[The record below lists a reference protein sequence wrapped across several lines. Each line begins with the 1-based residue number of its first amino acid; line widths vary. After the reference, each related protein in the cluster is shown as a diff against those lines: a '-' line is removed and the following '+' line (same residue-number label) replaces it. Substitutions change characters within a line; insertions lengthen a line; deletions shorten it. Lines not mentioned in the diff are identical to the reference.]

1 VTTPAGARVDVLGI
15 RHHGPGSA
23 RAVRAE
29 LERLRPDAVLVEGP
43 ADADPL
49 VRLAVAEGMEPPV
62 ALLAYAQGAPD
73 VAAFWPLAVF
83 SPEWQALA
91 WAGANDVP
99 VRFCDLPAAAVL
111 AGAAPSRGRR
121 VVTDPIAAL
130 AETAGYDDPERWWDD
145 VVESRGHEPRLTRS
159 SEAVSY
165 EAVFGAVTD
174 AMAAVR
180 GSSGG
185 DGDEGDGG
193 VGEDRREAYMRQVLR
208 AVVKDGA
215 MRVAVVCGAWHAPAL
230 DRRVGRLPSAT
241 ADAKLLTR
249 LPRRK
254 VSVTWVPWTHS
265 LLALA
270 SGYGAG
276 VTSPGWYHH
285 LFTAPDRPV
294 TRWLTR
300 VATVLRTEDL
310 PTSSAHVIE
319 AVRLADALA
328 TLRGRPLAGLAE
340 VTDATR
346 AVLCDGDELALGL
359 VTDRLVVGEAL
370 GSVPPGV
377 PSVPLEADL
386 AAQSRRL
393 RLRREPEARSL
404 DLDLRRAIDAGRS
417 VLLHRLRLLDVR
429 WGVPADS
436 LVRSTGT
443 FREVWTLRWQPELA
457 VAVIEASTWG
467 TTVAGAAR
475 AVVERRAKRASLAE
489 LTGLVET
496 CLLADLPAALP
507 PLLADLDARAAL
519 DLDVEHLMAAL
530 PALVRSLRYGDV
542 RGTDTAAL
550 TGVVDAMA
558 ARICAGL
565 PRAAGGLG
573 DDAADELLRGIDT
586 VHAAV
591 ALRDDGMVRD
601 RWLAT
606 LAELADRA
614 DVHGRIV
621 GRGVRLLRDAE
632 RMSPDEVARRLS
644 RALSAG
650 ADAPAKAAW
659 VDGFL
664 AGGGLLLVHDAE
676 LLALLDAWVAG
687 LGQEEFLRV
696 LPLVRRTFGGFAT
709 GERRGIAEAVR
720 RPAVSRAPAAGSA
733 GSAAGSTVEDLDPA
747 RAVPAMRAVAAL
759 LQHRQTKAAPAAGRA
774 EERT

>member
-1 VTTPAGARVDVLGI
+1 VTSLADARVDVLGI

-43 ADADPL
+43 SDADPL
-49 VRLAVAEGMEPPV
+49 VALAVADGMAPPV
-62 ALLAYAQGAPD
+62 AVLAYAQDAPE

-83 SPEWQALA
+83 SPEWQALV
-91 WAGANDVP
+91 WAGENDVP
-99 VRFCDLPAAAVL
+99 LRFCDLPAGAVL
-111 AGAAPSRGRR
+111 AGAAGRRGAR
-121 VVTDPIAAL
+121 VVTDPIAVL
-130 AETAGYDDPERWWDD
+130 AEAAGYDDPERWWDD
-145 VVESRGHEPRLTRS
+145 VVEARGHEPAADPAGPA
-159 SEAVSY
+159 SEA
-165 EAVFGAVTD
+165 AFAAVTE

-180 GSSGG
+180 TVASQTGSG
-185 DGDEGDGG
+185 DGPDE
-193 VGEDRREAYMRQVLR
+193 ERREAHMRQVLR
-208 AVVKDGA
+208 AVVRDGA
-215 MRVAVVCGAWHAPAL
+215 ERVAVVCGAWHAPAL
-230 DRRVGRLPSAT
+230 DARLGRLPAAS

-254 VSVTWVPWTHS
+254 VNLTWVPWTHS
-265 LLALA
+265 RLAQA

-276 VTSPGWYHH
+276 VESPGWYHH

-300 VATVLRTEDL
+300 VAGVLRAEDL

-319 AVRLADALA
+319 AVRLAEALA

-346 AVLCDGDELALGL
+346 AVLCDGDEVALKL

-370 GSVPPGV
+370 GSVPPGA
-377 PSVPLEADL
+377 PAVPLEADL

-393 RLRREPEARSL
+393 RLRREAEARTL
-404 DLDLRRAIDAGRS
+404 DLDLRRPVDAGRS

-436 LVRSTGT
+436 RVRSTGT
-443 FREVWTLRWQPELA
+443 FRETWTLAWQPELS

-467 TTVAGAAR
+467 TTVAAAAR
-475 AVVERRAKRASLAE
+475 AVVERRAKRASLAD

-496 CLLADLPAALP
+496 CLLASLPEALP

-519 DLDVEHLMAAL
+519 DQDVAHLMAAL

-542 RGTDTAAL
+542 RDPTRKDTAAL

-558 ARICAGL
+558 ARVCAGL
-565 PRAAGGLG
+565 PAAAGGLG
-573 DDAADELLRGIDT
+573 DDAAQALLQGIDT

-591 ALRDDGMVRD
+591 ALRDDAAVRD

-614 DVHGRIV
+614 DVHGRV
-621 GRGVRLLRDAE
+621 LGRAVRLLRDAD
-632 RMSPDEVARRLS
+632 RLPRDDVAQRLS

-650 ADAPAKAAW
+650 ADASATAAW

-664 AGGGLLLVHDAE
+664 AGGGLLLVHDTE
-676 LLALLDAWVAG
+676 LLGLLDGWVAG
-687 LGQEEFLRV
+687 LGPEDFLRV
-696 LPLVRRTFGGFAT
+696 LPLVRRTFGGFAA
-709 GERRGIAEAVR
+709 GERRGIGEAVR
-720 RPAVSRAPAAGSA
+720 HPGRGVPAATAPGA
-733 GSAAGSTVEDLDPA
+733 GGDAAVAAGETLDEE
-747 RAVPAMRAVAAL
+747 RAVPAMRAVADL
-759 LQHRQTKAAPAAGRA
+759 LRGGRP
-774 EERT
+774 

>member
-1 VTTPAGARVDVLGI
+1 VTTTAAGARVDVLGI

-49 VRLAVAEGMEPPV
+49 VGLAAAEGMTPPV
-62 ALLAYAQGAPD
+62 ALLAYAQDAPD

-83 SPEWQALA
+83 SPEWQAMA
-91 WAGANDVP
+91 WAGANGVP
-99 VRFCDLPAAAVL
+99 LRFCDLPAGAVL
-111 AGAAPSRGRR
+111 AGAARRRGSR
-121 VVTDPIAAL
+121 VVTDPIAVL
-130 AETAGYDDPERWWDD
+130 AEAAGYDDPERWWDD
-145 VVESRGHEPRLTRS
+145 VVESRGHESRGHESRGHGPPAS
-159 SEAVSY
+159 ASEGAF
-165 EAVFGAVTD
+165 AAVTE

-180 GSSGG
+180 ATAGS
-185 DGDEGDGG
+185 DGAD
-193 VGEDRREAYMRQVLR
+193 EDRREAHMRQVLR

-215 MRVAVVCGAWHAPAL
+215 THVAVVCGAWHAPAL
-230 DRRVGRLPSAT
+230 DARLGRLPAAA

-254 VSVTWVPWTHS
+254 VNLTWVPWTHS
-265 LLALA
+265 RLAQS

-276 VTSPGWYHH
+276 VESPGWYHH

-300 VATVLRTEDL
+300 VAGVLRAEDL

-346 AVLCDGDELALGL
+346 AVLCDGDEVALAL

-370 GSVPPGV
+370 GSVPDGAPA
-377 PSVPLEADL
+377 VPLEADL

-393 RLRREPEARSL
+393 RLRREPEARTL
-404 DLDLRRAIDAGRS
+404 DLDLRRPIDAGRS

-436 LVRSTGT
+436 RVRSTGT
-443 FREVWTLRWQPELA
+443 FRETWTLKWQPELS

-475 AVVERRAKRASLAE
+475 AVVERRARRASLAE

-519 DLDVEHLMAAL
+519 DQDVEHLMAAM

-542 RGTDTAAL
+542 RDPTRKDTAAL
-550 TGVVDAMA
+550 SGVVDAMA

-565 PRAAGGLG
+565 PAAAGGLG
-573 DDAADELLRGIDT
+573 DEAAEELLRGVDT

-591 ALRDDGMVRD
+591 ALRDDDAVRD
-601 RWLAT
+601 RWLGT

-614 DVHGRIV
+614 DVHGRLT
-621 GRGVRLLRDAE
+621 GRAVRLLRDAD
-632 RMSPDEVARRLS
+632 RLSGDDVARRLS
-644 RALSAG
+644 RELSAG

-676 LLALLDAWVAG
+676 LLALLDAWVGA
-687 LGQEEFLRV
+687 LGPEEFLQV
-696 LPLVRRTFGGFAT
+696 LPLVRRTFGGFAA
-709 GERRGIAEAVR
+709 GERRGIGEAVR
-720 RPAVSRAPAAGSA
+720 RPGAGEAAAGA
-733 GSAAGSTVEDLDPA
+733 AAGGPGVAAEAVDA
-747 RAVPAMRAVAAL
+747 ERAVPAMRAVAAL
-759 LQHRQTKAAPAAGRA
+759 LRAGRGEQA
-774 EERT
+774 